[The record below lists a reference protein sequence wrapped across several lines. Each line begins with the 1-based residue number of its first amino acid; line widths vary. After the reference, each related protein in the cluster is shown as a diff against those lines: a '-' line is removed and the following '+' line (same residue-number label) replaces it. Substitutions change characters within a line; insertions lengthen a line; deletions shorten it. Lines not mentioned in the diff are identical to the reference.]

1 MKKFLWKKKYRG
13 GFTLAEVLITLG
25 IIGVVAAMSI
35 PALINNVRAV
45 KLRSQFNKA
54 HAEVQLAFKTMA
66 DNESVAPSDYPRLDG
81 GDKAFYKE
89 FIKYFKSGFDCGVRH
104 AGANISNLPCYPLS
118 KNYRTL
124 DGKTNVNSGWLDD
137 GQIGLMDGT
146 LVLFENYVGRLWL
159 FIDINGYNNPPNQWG
174 VDLFTFQVTD
184 DGLLPMGNAK
194 TTYNDADKYCDP
206 SKSDSL
212 NGITCAEKAVKDP
225 NYFKDL
231 YKNYRK

>member
-1 MKKFLWKKKYRG
+1 MKNLK

-25 IIGVVAAMSI
+25 IIGVVSAMTI

-54 HAEVQLAFKTMA
+54 YSEVQQAFKLMA
-66 DNESVAPSDYPRLDG
+66 DNESVSPNDYERGASQRTDNY
-81 GDKAFYKE
+81 FYKR
-89 FIKYFKSGFDCGVRH
+89 FIKYFKSGIDCG
-104 AGANISNLPCYPLS
+104 AISIGVVPNLPCYNMVYGDNRPYKALG
-118 KNYRTL
+118 
-124 DGKTNVNSGWLDD
+124 GKSNANKSYFDD
-137 GQIGLMDGT
+137 GQIGLIDGA
-146 LVLFENYVGRLWL
+146 LVLLENSAERIWIS
-159 FIDINGYNNPPNQWG
+159 IDINGYNNPPNQWG
-174 VDLFTFQVTD
+174 IDLFTFEVTD

-194 TTYNDADKYCDP
+194 SSYKDADKFCDP
-206 SKSDSL
+206 TKSDSM

>member
-1 MKKFLWKKKYRG
+1 MNNLK

-25 IIGVVAAMSI
+25 IIGVVSAMTI

-54 HAEVQLAFKTMA
+54 YSEVQQAFKLMA
-66 DNESVAPSDYPRLDG
+66 DNESVSPNDYNRG
-81 GDKAFYKE
+81 GDSRRTDNYFYKR
-89 FIKYFKSGFDCGVRH
+89 FIKYFKSGIDCG
-104 AGANISNLPCYPLS
+104 AISIGVDPNLPCYNTVYGDNRPYKALG
-118 KNYRTL
+118 
-124 DGKTNVNSGWLDD
+124 GKSNVNKYYFDD
-137 GQIGLMDGT
+137 GQIGLIDGA
-146 LVLFENYVGRLWL
+146 LVLLENSGERLWIS
-159 FIDINGYNNPPNQWG
+159 IDINGHNNPPNQWG
-174 VDLFTFQVTD
+174 IDLFTFEVTD

-194 TTYNDADKYCDP
+194 SSYKDADKYCDP